1 MSAEPRDPQDLPP
14 DHPRAPGPYA
24 PLVGYAPGP
33 GPVPWAHVR
42 PTNTKA
48 VLSVALL
55 WVPVA
60 AIVFAVMARRE
71 IARTGEAGAGLAAWG
86 LGIGI
91 AVVSLYAL
99 YFIGIFLYIGAV
111 FAFFGTA
118 ASQSGAFG

>member
-1 MSAEPRDPQDLPP
+1 VSEARDPQDLSPE
-14 DHPRAPGPYA
+14 DLRTTGPHA
-24 PLVGYAPGP
+24 PLVGYGP
-33 GPVPWAHVR
+33 PAGVPPWAHVR

-60 AIVFAVMARRE
+60 SIVFAVLARRE

-91 AVVSLYAL
+91 AVVSLYGL
-99 YFIGIFLYIGAV
+99 YFVGLFLYLGAI
-111 FAFFGTA
+111 FALVGVGASSGGSFG
-118 ASQSGAFG
+118 

>member
-1 MSAEPRDPQDLPP
+1 MTQEAQDPYPP
-14 DHPRAPGPYA
+14 LAGYGPPAGAP
-24 PLVGYAPGP
+24 
-33 GPVPWAHVR
+33 PWAHVR

-60 AIVFAVMARRE
+60 SIVFAVLARRE

-91 AVVSLYAL
+91 AIASLYAL
-99 YFIGIFLYIGAV
+99 YAAGLFLYAAALFALVGVGASSGGS
-111 FAFFGTA
+111 FG
-118 ASQSGAFG
+118 

>member
-1 MSAEPRDPQDLPP
+1 MSEEARD
-14 DHPRAPGPYA
+14 PYA
-24 PLVGYAPGP
+24 PLVGYGPSAGAP
-33 GPVPWAHVR
+33 PWAPVR

-60 AIVFAVMARRE
+60 SIVFAVLARRE

-99 YFIGIFLYIGAV
+99 YFVGLFLYVGAI
-111 FAFFGTA
+111 FALVGVGVSSGGSFG
-118 ASQSGAFG
+118 